1 MHQNS
6 DYKIYF
12 PQIVSNTLEPKG
24 NQQSYCKL
32 HTRYSTFVLLPDTQ
46 RMTFRLNKLLEI
58 PIYTFLVSV
67 DTFLKKDVCSFVT
80 VLLVTMDHISPTAGY
95 SCGGGWLQKRGGG
108 WRGHAC
114 THFCKVKWHYIK
126 SSISI
131 CGLLLLLWVRQCGQG
146 NSPKDRLYSSA

>member
-67 DTFLKKDVCSFVT
+67 DTFKKRRVFFCNSAASNHGSHFT
-80 VLLVTMDHISPTAGY
+80 H
-95 SCGGGWLQKRGGG
+95 RG
-108 WRGHAC
+108 
-114 THFCKVKWHYIK
+114 
-126 SSISI
+126 
-131 CGLLLLLWVRQCGQG
+131 L
-146 NSPKDRLYSSA
+146 